1 MQLPRE
7 GIFSGCKIEAQKQLL
22 PPWGT
27 TIVEE
32 GLLEKLKKRLLWQ
45 PGRDHCQARECNM
58 RDYFA
63 KRVQQRQRIYQNVKR
78 SIIRERINY
87 YSRDSMAVN
96 MRLLKAIIELKRYH
110 QGQQST
116 CEGRDSNP
124 RGTISPGSPPM
135 SYVACG
141 LDFSSSPAG

>member
-1 MQLPRE
+1 
-7 GIFSGCKIEAQKQLL
+7 
-22 PPWGT
+22 
-27 TIVEE
+27 
-32 GLLEKLKKRLLWQ
+32 
-45 PGRDHCQARECNM
+45 M

-124 RGTISPGSPPM
+124 RGTISLGSPPM